1 MGDPEMARGG
11 AVGDGFADRVSV
23 VFCAAGCLEQ
33 SLVELDDTS
42 RVAAQDHVYN
52 SCEKPDYCKE

>member
-1 MGDPEMARGG
+1 MARGG

-33 SLVELDDTS
+33 SLVELDHTS